1 MKKNSRF
8 ILALLSSLLLALP
21 WYESFSGLII
31 LVAFIPILAIEDY
44 IYETRHKNNP
54 VVIIGYSALT
64 FGIWNILT
72 TYWIYNAAFI
82 GLVAAVVINTLIMS
96 TTFWMFHFTKRKF
109 GIKIGQLSLII
120 FWLAFEFFYL
130 SAEISWPWLNL
141 GNALAKDIKLIQW
154 YEFTG
159 TLGGT
164 FWILTINLML
174 YNVLTQY
181 IKYKKFIYIVP
192 KSLSLLIML
201 LIPVFISL
209 NIFNNYT
216 ALGKEY
222 NIAII
227 QPNINPYTEK
237 FGGLSHDEQLQIILT
252 LADSISDYSTDYVIA
267 PETALNNSLWLNTLK
282 ENSSVDSIIRFVNN
296 NPNIHF
302 IIGIDAF
309 EKLDSNK
316 VTPTARL
323 SKGNNQQFYY
333 NFYNSAIQI
342 DTSDYIPVYHK
353 SKLVTGVE
361 KMPYPK
367 IFKLLESAILDLG
380 GTTGSRT
387 IQDYRGIFN
396 HTADKTK
403 IAPVICY
410 ESVYGDYV
418 TDYIKNGAH
427 LIFIITNDGWWG
439 NTIGHKH
446 HLNYARLRAIEN
458 RRSIARSANT
468 GISAFINQKG
478 EILSQTSW
486 WKRDAIKNTL
496 RTNDKIT
503 FYARYGDYLG
513 RLAGFLAVFLFLYAI
528 VQHLLNKS
536 ILKR

>member
-1 MKKNSRF
+1 VKKNSRF